1 MNKKKK
7 FFLNLKFNLA
17 LGLNIKIIPFSFF
30 ITLMDKNRTARSH
43 RHHIDHP
50 MPSDCSQQDD
60 NLQSEC
66 YHRNN
71 HNSGLIQHDELI
83 KSTSEIVPR
92 KRRVIP
98 YHHRS
103 RSLSSSTLLILIR
116 LMILVIFSLI
126 VYYIFLYIYPK
137 PKQNGWER
145 ILDWF
150 MGE

>member
-1 MNKKKK
+1 
-7 FFLNLKFNLA
+7 
-17 LGLNIKIIPFSFF
+17 
-30 ITLMDKNRTARSH
+30 MDKNRTSRSH
-43 RHHIDHP
+43 RHHID
-50 MPSDCSQQDD
+50 CSQQDD
-60 NLQSEC
+60 NSHLIAKDQSEC

-103 RSLSSSTLLILIR
+103 QSLSSSTLLILIR

-126 VYYIFLYIYPK
+126 VYYIFLYIYSK

-145 ILDWF
+145 ILDWL
-150 MGE
+150 MRE